1 MKLQEYIKELNYRI
15 EVTSKY
21 IQERSFLLGNTSSKS
36 TDYKLIK
43 ENLDKKQNTLK
54 QYKKD
59 LERAKK
65 AKALIVL
72 KEDYSILE
80 GFNDIGLASEEYQ
93 LLNPRKYYLVVE

>member
-21 IQERSFLLGNTSSKS
+21 TQERSFLLSNTSSKS

-54 QYKKD
+54 QYQKD